1 MEEKGGIIIAINQ
14 EGWKECALA
23 PMLFVVFTDTICKN
37 PPVSFTVSVH
47 T

>member
-14 EGWKECALA
+14 EVWKECALE
-23 PMLFVVFTDTICKN
+23 PTLFVTFADRTCKN
-37 PPVSFTVSVH
+37 PPIHFTVSVH